1 MTEHG
6 TLLDDE
12 RAARMRQGVLH
23 EIDADVE
30 RRGRRGRRLRAGVG
44 AACAVVVLGGVGSAL
59 LQPTGGSS
67 SSDPSSSDSASAGS
81 SAEVAPGRSGDSAGG
96 DAQDDSGGA
105 TSSLVER
112 QVVTTGR
119 ATVRVDDPARA
130 ADRLAAWVVDDG
142 GRVDQRSELEA
153 EDGGLASATMTLRVP
168 AADVDRTV
176 TVLRREGSVEALDLA
191 RDDVTTQ
198 VADLDAR
205 IRSLTTSVERLREI
219 LAEADDATD
228 LLAVEKSLSDRQAE
242 LESLQAQRRVVGDQ
256 VALATLTVTLVASDG
271 PAAVEPGGFVGGLR
285 SGWDGLAASMN
296 LAVRVVGV
304 LLPWTAVGAA
314 LWAAWWLVHRR
325 GSSRAGR
332 VPPG

>member
-1 MTEHG
+1 
-6 TLLDDE
+6 
-12 RAARMRQGVLH
+12 
-23 EIDADVE
+23 
-30 RRGRRGRRLRAGVG
+30 
-44 AACAVVVLGGVGSAL
+44 VVVGGVGTSL

-67 SSDPSSSDSASAGS
+67 DSASAGS
-81 SAEVAPGRSGDSAGG
+81 TAEVAPSAGG
-96 DAQDDSGGA
+96 DSASSADQDGSGNAARAEVG
-105 TSSLVER
+105 R
-112 QVVTTGR
+112 QVVTTGS
-119 ATVRVDDPARA
+119 ATVRVVDPGRS
-130 ADRLAAWVVDDG
+130 ADRLARWVDEAG
-142 GRVDQRSELEA
+142 GRVDQRSELRS
-153 EDGGLASATMTLRVP
+153 GGDDASTTMTVRVP
-168 AADVDRTV
+168 AADVDRAV
-176 TVLRREGSVEALDLA
+176 TTLRREGSVEALDLA